1 MSDVIDV
8 IIEVRGGNVV
18 EVYGRSQKTRVTI
31 VDWDSLE
38 AGNIPTSVYTV
49 NCLPIYKVPEET
61 MSIIESSKTKP
72 VD

>member
-1 MSDVIDV
+1 MSNVIDI

-31 VDWDSLE
+31 VDWDNWE
-38 AGNIPTSVYTV
+38 AGDTSTSAYTL
-49 NCLPIYKVPEET
+49 NCLPASKVPEET
-61 MSIIESSKTKP
+61 MNIIEASKTKP

>member
-1 MSDVIDV
+1 MSDVIDI

-31 VDWDSLE
+31 VDWDNRE
-38 AGNIPTSVYTV
+38 AGDTSISAYTL
-49 NCLPIYKVPEET
+49 NCLPVSKMPEET
-61 MSIIESSKTKP
+61 MNIIEASKTKT